1 MTKMVDYESMID
13 LSQIKNLLKVFL
25 IFLFS
30 SLVILVSFQKRML
43 YSRWILSPDKFYHKI
58 TVNIFHEY
66 VIYVLERLATQK
78 CGTQSFARRDTSDV
92 LLFILRRHSSY
103 QQCLCILEGPELFGF
118 SELSVFFCINLIWS
132 VNVYNILDGKFSHIL
147 WYIMNKDQMRN

>member
-30 SLVILVSFQKRML
+30 SLVILVSFQKRIL
-43 YSRWILSPDKFYHKI
+43 YSRRILSPDKFYHKI
-58 TVNIFHEY
+58 TVNIVHEY

-78 CGTQSFARRDTSDV
+78 CGTQSFARRDTSDEQFV
-92 LLFILRRHSSY
+92 AFHTGKTLLISAMMVHSGRTW
-103 QQCLCILEGPELFGF
+103 IIWLFRIICF
-118 SELSVFFCINLIWS
+118 LL
-132 VNVYNILDGKFSHIL
+132 H
-147 WYIMNKDQMRN
+147 